1 MYPLNRIKRMSDQDR
16 LDYLHQELEQLN
28 IKSKRFSLDTV
39 RDADDIAFYQ
49 KCNTYFIS
57 RIKQDIQQLQHRTR

>member
-1 MYPLNRIKRMSDQDR
+1 MCDQDR
-16 LDYLHQELEQLN
+16 LDYLHRELEQLN

-49 KCNTYFIS
+49 KCNTYFIAQ
-57 RIKQDIQQLQHRTR
+57 IKQEIAQLQHHTR